1 MRERTSEKTSSVN
14 SLEGS
19 VLSERVKRP
28 VRLEQAAGA
37 KGGVLRD
44 DAGVGSSPDQAGLGT
59 SW

>member
-1 MRERTSEKTSSVN
+1 M
-14 SLEGS
+14 
-19 VLSERVKRP
+19 LSERVKRP